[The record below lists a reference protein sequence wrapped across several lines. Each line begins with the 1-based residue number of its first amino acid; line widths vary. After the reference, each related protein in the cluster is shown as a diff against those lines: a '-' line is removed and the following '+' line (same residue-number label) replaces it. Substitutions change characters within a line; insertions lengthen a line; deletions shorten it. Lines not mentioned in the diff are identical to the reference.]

1 MNVGH
6 REVTSFIQVSRTISM
21 VYAPSQ
27 PVGQRL
33 RSLSISGKPIN
44 MKQNYV
50 ISTIDFVA
58 GGGDG
63 FIYPPKKTGAPM
75 DSLDVVLAEYVSELS
90 PFTPFLDGRIQ
101 KVKGL
106 GAETYESGEGRQA
119 IVGDKSCFGVSCLR
133 TD

>member
-1 MNVGH
+1 MNSAH
-6 REVTSFIQVSRTISM
+6 REVTSFIQISRTISM

-27 PVGQRL
+27 PIGQRL

-44 MKQNYV
+44 LKENYV

-75 DSLDVVLAEYVSELS
+75 NSLDVVLADYVTALS

-101 KVKGL
+101 RVKRL
-106 GAETYESGEGRQA
+106 GAEVFDGDDGGQ
-119 IVGDKSCFGVSCLR
+119 ILVGDKSCFGASCLR
-133 TD
+133 D